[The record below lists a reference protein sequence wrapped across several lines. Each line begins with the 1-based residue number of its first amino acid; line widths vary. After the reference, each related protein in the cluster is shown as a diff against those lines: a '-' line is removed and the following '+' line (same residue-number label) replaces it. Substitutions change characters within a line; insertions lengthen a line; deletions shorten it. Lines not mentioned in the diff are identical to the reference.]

1 MTKELT
7 PSTEFPISHPADISD
22 IMAVLKPRVMSLAI
36 FTSAVAMVVAPG
48 ELHPIIALA
57 SILFIAIG
65 AGASGALNM
74 WWDADIDRLMRRTR
88 GRPVPTGRLSRQD
101 AFFIGIWLSGFSV
114 VMLALS
120 ANILSGVLLAF
131 TIFYYV
137 VVYTII
143 LKRRTPQNIVIG
155 GAAGALPPLIGWAVS
170 AGSVSIEAWMLFLL
184 IFLWTPPHFWA
195 LALFSSDD
203 YRRAQI
209 PMLTVTHGRPTTRR
223 QILIYTFLLIPVS
236 VGIGL
241 SSIGG
246 PLFIFS
252 AIVLNAI
259 FLFQAW
265 AVYRRTDDQSEK
277 DRWAVERR
285 FFRLSILY
293 LFVQFGT
300 LAMDK
305 GLELIFVTNFFG
317 LS

>member
-22 IMAVLKPRVMSLAI
+22 ILAVLKPRVMSLAI

-48 ELHPIIALA
+48 QLHPIIALA

-101 AFFIGIWLSGFSV
+101 AFFIGVWLSGFSV

-170 AGSVSIEAWMLFLL
+170 AGSVSIEAWMLFFLV
-184 IFLWTPPHFWA
+184 FLWTPPHSWA

-241 SSIGG
+241 SAIGG

-277 DRWAVERR
+277 DGWAVERR

-293 LFVQFGT
+293 LFVQFAS

-305 GLELIFVTNFFG
+305 GLALIFATNFFG
-317 LS
+317 FS